1 MATDDYTPAPDNAEV
16 YRRYKRARDLEK
28 QLRPRVDE
36 LAVAEMR
43 NGATVSD
50 MAELTG
56 LTDEVFRRLA
66 RKHEIERRREPTVGK
81 DAKPKPE

>member
-1 MATDDYTPAPDNAEV
+1 MATDYTPAPGDADY
-16 YRRYKRARDLEK
+16 YRRYKRAHDTVKQMRKGIDERAVRD
-28 QLRPRVDE
+28 
-36 LAVAEMR
+36 MG

-56 LTDEVFRRLA
+56 LADEVFRRLGRA
-66 RKHEIERRREPTVGK
+66 NGIERRREPTVGK